1 MAIDTL
7 RVAVFDGGWNLPLWA
22 GIDQGFFASH
32 GVPIELRYVGGSAE
46 LVERLL
52 RDEVQVAI
60 AGIDNLV
67 AYQEGHARIP
77 GTRPDLVAFLGGDRG
92 FLSLVAGSGIRS
104 YDELRGHTLSV
115 DALSTG
121 FAFVLREL
129 LATHGILPGEVEIV
143 PAGGTSQR
151 HAALLA
157 GRHAATLLRT
167 PYELLA
173 QEAGC
178 RILPGAH
185 WLDDYMGSAAFCQ
198 RAWAATSGE
207 TLRAF
212 TRAYRASLDWL
223 TRPDAGPRAAAL
235 LRRHAPGLDP
245 TLSER
250 ALDVLLAPATGLI
263 RDLRPSMT
271 GIATVLA
278 LRNRHAGQAAAL
290 SDPARYVDLSYL
302 PPA

>member
-1 MAIDTL
+1 MAIAPL

-46 LVERLL
+46 LVESLL

-77 GTRPDLVAFLGGDRG
+77 GTRSDLVAFLGGDRG
-92 FLSLVAGSGIRS
+92 FLSLVAAPGIHG
-104 YDELRGHTLSV
+104 YDDLRGRTLSV

-129 LATHGILPGEVEIV
+129 LATHGIPADEVEIV

-151 HAALLA
+151 YAALLA

-173 QEAGC
+173 RRPAAASC
-178 RILPGAH
+178 RAQTGWTTTWDRPPSASAPGPQHRAIRSGRSRAPTAPR
-185 WLDDYMGSAAFCQ
+185 WTGS
-198 RAWAATSGE
+198 SG
-207 TLRAF
+207 R
-212 TRAYRASLDWL
+212 TRARAPPPCCAS
-223 TRPDAGPRAAAL
+223 TRRISIQ
-235 LRRHAPGLDP
+235 H
-245 TLSER
+245 
-250 ALDVLLAPATGLI
+250 
-263 RDLRPSMT
+263 
-271 GIATVLA
+271 
-278 LRNRHAGQAAAL
+278 
-290 SDPARYVDLSYL
+290 
-302 PPA
+302 

>member
-1 MAIDTL
+1 MAIDPL

-32 GVPIELRYVGGSAE
+32 GVPIELHYVGGSAE
-46 LVERLL
+46 LVEGLL
-52 RDEVQVAI
+52 RDEVRIAI

-92 FLSLVAGSGIRS
+92 FLSLVAAPGIQG
-104 YDELRGHTLSV
+104 YDDLRGRTLSV

-129 LATHGILPGEVEIV
+129 LATHGIPAHEVEIV

-151 HAALLA
+151 YAALLA

-178 RILPGAH
+178 RILPGAA
-185 WLDDYMGSAAFCQ
+185 WLDGYMGSAAFCR
-198 RAWAATSGE
+198 RAWAATSSD

-212 TRAYRASLDWL
+212 ARAYRTSLDWL
-223 TRPDAGPRAAAL
+223 VLPDTGPRAAAL
-235 LRRHAPGLDP
+235 LREHARDLDP
-245 TLSER
+245 ALSER
-250 ALDVLLAPATGLI
+250 ARDVLLAPGTGLI
-263 RDLRPSMT
+263 RDLRPVMA

-278 LRNRHAGQAAAL
+278 LRNRHAGQAVAL
-290 SDPARYVDLSYL
+290 RDPARYVDLGYL
-302 PPA
+302 PEI

>member
-1 MAIDTL
+1 MAIDSL

-22 GIDQGFFASH
+22 GIDQGFFAGQ

-46 LVERLL
+46 LVEGLL
-52 RDEVQVAI
+52 RDDVQVAI

-92 FLSLVAGSGIRS
+92 FLSLVAAPGIRG
-104 YDELRGHTLSV
+104 YDDLRGQTLSV

-129 LATHGILPGEVEIV
+129 LATHGIAADEVEIV

-151 HAALLA
+151 YAALLA

-173 QEAGC
+173 HEAGC
-178 RILPGAH
+178 RILPGAD
-185 WLDDYMGSAAFCQ
+185 WLDDYMGSAAFCR
-198 RAWAATSGE
+198 RAWAAASGD
-207 TLRAF
+207 TLKAF
-212 TRAYRASLDWL
+212 ARAYRASLDWL
-223 TRPDAGPRAAAL
+223 VRPDTGPRAAAL
-235 LRRHAPGLDP
+235 LREHAPDLGP
-245 TLSER
+245 ALSER
-250 ALDVLLAPATGLI
+250 ARDVLLAPATGLI
-263 RDLRPSMT
+263 RDLRPRMA

-278 LRNRHAGQAAAL
+278 LRNRHAGQAVAL
-290 SDPARYVDLSYL
+290 DDPARYVDLSHL